1 MITETDAGLWPTPTR
16 MTGGEE
22 IAPSHRNGTHGWN
35 IGAAVKDSLSAD
47 PLRVWP
53 TPTTREYKGARSKEA
68 MEKSGRNPM
77 TNTLSDAVEA
87 QSDYQTPK
95 GRLAG
100 SLNPTWVEWLM
111 GYEIGHTE

>member
-1 MITETDAGLWPTPTR
+1 MWPTPTL
-16 MTGGEE
+16 
-22 IAPSHRNGTHGWN
+22 HGN
-35 IGAAVKDSLSAD
+35 YNRKGLSKKSGDGLETAV
-47 PLRVWP
+47 RVWP

-68 MEKSGRNPM
+68 MKKSGRNPM

-111 GYEIGHTE
+111 GFPIGWTELDPSETR